1 MTEAGWDTDAET
13 VAANLESALN
23 MAFDINSPSER
34 VKPVGDNVAAGVGA
48 GMSAHEFL
56 YGCFYSRFRY
66 RNRNIHC
73 FPGSN
78 AGFLWHDRSA
88 RHR

>member
-48 GMSAHEFL
+48 GMSAHDFSTDASTVL
-56 YGCFYSRFRY
+56 LSSYSGHWERESKPSPPMVSQISSQR
-66 RNRNIHC
+66 
-73 FPGSN
+73 
-78 AGFLWHDRSA
+78 
-88 RHR
+88 